1 MSEFNMS
8 PTKKLWNPKS
18 FIIFSILF
26 SFLPAGI
33 MYALNYGRCGNKKRG
48 RTCLAAT
55 IIGFINIFTLAF
67 MIPSSIAKVIFFSAN
82 ICLGIYFTNTQQK
95 LYIEHIQNGGKKA
108 SYLLPI
114 TICVIIA
121 GLLIALMIYCDS
133 IPSNSIEYNK
143 NDIYYTDNVTNSE
156 AKEVGDYLKSQH
168 FFSNTSKVST
178 KLDKQNNIYILSV
191 IINSDYLNDK
201 ELINLMHLFSN
212 DLSENVFNN
221 AKVRID
227 LCNTR
232 FKVLKSINQN

>member
-1 MSEFNMS
+1 MSEFNIS

-33 MYALNYGRCGNKKRG
+33 MCALNYGRCGNKKKAW
-48 RTCLAAT
+48 TCLAET
-55 IIGFINIFTLAF
+55 IISFISTFTLAI
-67 MIPSSIAKVIFFSAN
+67 MIPNSIAKVIFFSTN

-143 NDIYYTDNVTNSE
+143 NDLYYTDNVTNSE
-156 AKEVGDYLKSQH
+156 AKEVGDYLESEH
-168 FFSNTSKVST
+168 FFNNTSQISAKIY
-178 KLDKQNNIYILSV
+178 KQNNIYILSLV
-191 IINSDYLNDK
+191 INSNYLNDK

-212 DLSENVFNN
+212 DLSKNVFSN

-227 LCNTR
+227 LCNNR
-232 FKVLKSINQN
+232 FKVLKSINE